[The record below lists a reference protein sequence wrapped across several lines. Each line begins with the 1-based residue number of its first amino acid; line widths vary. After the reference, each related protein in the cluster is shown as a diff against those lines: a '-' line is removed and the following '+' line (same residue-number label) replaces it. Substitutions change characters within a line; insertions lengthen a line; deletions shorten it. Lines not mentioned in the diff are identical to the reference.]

1 MRLLA
6 GGKSAAYLAYVRK
19 WLLTVIQACKKSEV
33 IEGIF
38 RQTRSGVRSILGA
51 PPPENVRKNCIKR
64 DFTRHKK
71 RAIAQHTKAYVSK
84 WLSIVTQ

>member
-1 MRLLA
+1 MGLMRLMRPMGPMRQMGLMGIVDSIDFRLNA
-6 GGKSAAYLAYVRK
+6 G
-19 WLLTVIQACKKSEV
+19 
-33 IEGIF
+33 
-38 RQTRSGVRSILGA
+38 QTRNPPRSILGVL
-51 PPPENVRKNCIKR
+51 PQENVRKNCIKR